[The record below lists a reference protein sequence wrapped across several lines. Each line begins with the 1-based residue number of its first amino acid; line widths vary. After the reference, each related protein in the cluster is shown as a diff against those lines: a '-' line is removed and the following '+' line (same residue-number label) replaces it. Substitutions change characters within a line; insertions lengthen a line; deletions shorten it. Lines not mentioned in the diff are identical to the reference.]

1 MLLSSASVSAARS
14 LASVAA
20 SAVLG
25 SQALPCAAL
34 GAASLAA
41 RGVHSQRTLKRMRGH
56 PRVWPEVTADD
67 VPAVEPPV
75 YPVQPVSP
83 LPSGWAPPTGN
94 VPPGLPFRVRVAA
107 GSARARPAG
116 LLQGRRVWP
125 RASQSVLSAGVA
137 HTFHRP

>member
-1 MLLSSASVSAARS
+1 MLLSSVSSARS

-20 SAVLG
+20 SAALA

-34 GAASLAA
+34 GAASVAA

-56 PRVWPEVTADD
+56 PRVWPEATADD

-83 LPSGWAPPTGN
+83 LPSGWAPPSGN
-94 VPPGLPFRVRVAA
+94 VPPGLPFRVRAAAAA
-107 GSARARPAG
+107 GGARS
-116 LLQGRRVWP
+116 GRRL
-125 RASQSVLSAGVA
+125 RGQ
-137 HTFHRP
+137 